1 MRALVSIVL
10 AGLTSLNGLDRDE
23 SSGGSRYL
31 IIIPVASLLN
41 FLFDNRFCG
50 DVGAMFGWLVGWLFG
65 WLVGWLV
72 GWCHVCGE
80 RVESEPA
87 CQSRHQGTNHTTNQ
101 CSTDGNS
108 SLLVQRAPKYKPHK

>member
-31 IIIPVASLLN
+31 IIIPVASLLI
-41 FLFDNRFCG
+41 FLFDTRFCD
-50 DVGAMFGWLVGWLFG
+50 DVGAMVG